1 MKRTFWTTVIAASAL
16 AAVTAGTLLGQLGM
30 GPARRA
36 DDANDANAR
45 PWPKKLVNV
54 NVKAKTVSFPAEI
67 CGRVGM
73 DGGPMDLELL
83 LTSWKGKTHESILRT
98 PAKGWQIHAG
108 LVMLG
113 LPRGRVAQTSYSIDT
128 QEYTS
133 QPPRGP
139 KVKLSVSW
147 TGKDGKK
154 HTADP
159 ASWMQK
165 TDPNSAIKP
174 PSEYVFIGS
183 VLGSEGGYAADAQ
196 GEYISLVNFN
206 AAILD
211 VPFISTD
218 SDASLYF
225 RTKPDAIPPEGTRV
239 TVTIHVLKDA
249 AESDFVRRLL
259 YVDRFGRYRA
269 EGSREMLRLDQLSKW
284 GESFVGKHKRGEVI
298 LRGAGKAF
306 VHDLLVAREELW
318 IGGVREID
326 VQYEAART
334 PVLPRTPEQMKQAL
348 TDWAAKFAQPSE
360 QIDPPLETVVPT
372 LQQIDQKLHEM
383 KVTRKMLEEYR
394 TKLRAM
400 ASKAKSSGTGE
411 ADE

>member
-1 MKRTFWTTVIAASAL
+1 MKRMFWTTLIAASAL
-16 AAVTAGTLLGQLGM
+16 AAVTAGTLLGQLGL
-30 GPARRA
+30 GPAPRE
-36 DDANDANAR
+36 DDAKDANAA
-45 PWPKKLVNV
+45 PWPRKLVNV
-54 NVKAKTVSFPAEI
+54 DAKAKTVSFPAEV

-83 LTSWKGKTHESILRT
+83 LTSWRGKTHESILRT

-113 LPRGRVAQTSYSIDT
+113 LPRGRAAETSYSIDT
-128 QEYTS
+128 EQYTT

-139 KVKLSVSW
+139 KVRLTVSW
-147 TGKDGKK
+147 TDKDGKK
-154 HTADP
+154 QTADP

-165 TDPNSAIKP
+165 ADPNSAIEP

-183 VLGSEGGYAADAQ
+183 ILGSEGGYAADAQ

-206 AAILD
+206 TAILD
-211 VPFISTD
+211 VPFMSTD

-225 RTKPDAIPPEGTRV
+225 RTQPDAIPPEGTRV
-239 TVTIHVLKDA
+239 MVTIHVLKDA
-249 AESDFVRRLL
+249 AKSDFARRLL

-269 EGSREMLRLDQLSKW
+269 EGSNDLLRLDELSKW
-284 GESFVGKHKRGEVI
+284 GASFVGEHKRGQVI
-298 LRGAGKAF
+298 LRGGGKAF
-306 VHDLLVAREELW
+306 VHDLIAAKDELW

-326 VQYEAART
+326 IQYDAART
-334 PVLPRTPEQMKQAL
+334 PVLPRTPRQMDRELKN
-348 TDWAAKFAQPSE
+348 WAAKFAQPSE

-383 KVTRKMLEEYR
+383 KVTQKMLEEYR
-394 TKLRAM
+394 TQLRAM
-400 ASKAKSSGTGE
+400 AAKAKSTGTGK

>member
-1 MKRTFWTTVIAASAL
+1 MKRTLWTTVIVAFAL
-16 AAVTAGTLLGQLGM
+16 AAVTAGTLLGQLGLA
-30 GPARRA
+30 PARRA
-36 DDANDANAR
+36 ADANDANAA
-45 PWPKKLVNV
+45 PWPQKLVNV
-54 NVKAKTVSFPAEI
+54 NATARTVSFPAEV

-98 PAKGWQIHAG
+98 PARGWQIHAG

-113 LPRGRVAQTSYSIDT
+113 LPRGRPAQTSYSIDT
-128 QEYTS
+128 KEYTS

-147 TGKDGKK
+147 TGKDGKE

-165 TDPNSAIKP
+165 AEPDSASAP

-183 VLGSEGGYAADAQ
+183 ILGSEGGYAADAQ
-196 GEYISLVNFN
+196 GEYISLVNFST
-206 AAILD
+206 AILD
-211 VPFISTD
+211 VPFTSTD

-225 RTKPDAIPPEGTRV
+225 RTKPDAIPPADTRV

-269 EGSREMLRLDQLSKW
+269 EGSREMLSLDELSKW
-284 GESFVGKHKRGEVI
+284 GASFVGKHKRGQVI

-306 VHDLLVAREELW
+306 VHDLLVAKEELW

-326 VQYEAART
+326 IQYDAARM
-334 PVLPRTPEQMKQAL
+334 PVLPRTPKQINEAL
-348 TDWAAKFAQPSE
+348 ADWAAKFAQPSE

-400 ASKAKSSGTGE
+400 ASKAKSADTGE
-411 ADE
+411 TDE